1 MKPSCPDC
9 QHSYDGADGALR
21 CRITG
26 REARMAC
33 TSFVREAGADAEES
47 PWFKDGWCV
56 TTATEG
62 RGD

>member
-9 QHSYDGADGALR
+9 QHSYDGADHVLR

-33 TSFVREAGADAEES
+33 TSFEREPGADGFES
-47 PWFKDGWCV
+47 AAHRVWYCDV
-56 TTATEG
+56 HG